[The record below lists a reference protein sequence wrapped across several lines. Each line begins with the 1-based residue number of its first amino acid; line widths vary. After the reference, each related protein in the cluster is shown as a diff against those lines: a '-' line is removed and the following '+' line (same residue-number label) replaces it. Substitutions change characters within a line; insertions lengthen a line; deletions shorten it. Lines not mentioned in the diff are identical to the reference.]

1 MPALPPQRYFT
12 IDFGDEFFSTEMN
25 FKTLGETNFKG
36 SRAAYVYARH
46 DFGRWLFRRSGL
58 PIVKDIPFSLILHGG
73 VFWTDFDGHSNQ
85 PGDELVRIAPKMY
98 SEIGFGL
105 GRIPPMM
112 FKLFFTWQLSD
123 YDTNRFTF
131 SLGSSF

>member
-1 MPALPPQRYFT
+1 M
-12 IDFGDEFFSTEMN
+12 
-25 FKTLGETNFKG
+25 
-36 SRAAYVYARH
+36 
-46 DFGRWLFRRSGL
+46 
-58 PIVKDIPFSLILHGG
+58 
-73 VFWTDFDGHSNQ
+73 
-85 PGDELVRIAPKMY
+85 RIAPKMY